1 MLTKNKNNFSDI
13 HEIGKFIHET
23 RKIILLYVVG
33 DFLTTF
39 HALESGLGFEENGI
53 LAALLAEFGI
63 WSLLVIQLAIMGVIF
78 CAYRTFTSSEDF
90 ISPVLWQ
97 FSRTGI
103 SLFGLALVMNNLM
116 VIWFRIS
123 LFEYV
128 GLM

>member
-1 MLTKNKNNFSDI
+1 MLTKNKNNFFDI
-13 HEIGKFIHET
+13 HEIGKFIYET
-23 RKIILLYVVG
+23 RSIILLYIIG

-53 LAALLAEFGI
+53 LAGLMAEFGI
-63 WSLLVIQLAIMGVIF
+63 WSLLIIKLTIMGVVF
-78 CAYRTFTSSEDF
+78 WAYRTLNSSEDS

-103 SLFGLALVMNNLM
+103 SLFGLVLVVNNLM
-116 VIWFRIS
+116 VIWLRVS

-128 GLM
+128 GLA

>member
-1 MLTKNKNNFSDI
+1 MLTKNKNNLSDI

-23 RKIILLYVVG
+23 RNIILLYIIG

-53 LAALLAEFGI
+53 LAGLMAEFGI
-63 WSLLVIQLAIMGVIF
+63 WSLLISKLAIMGVIYW
-78 CAYRTFTSSEDF
+78 AYRTFNSSEDSV
-90 ISPVLWQ
+90 SPVLWQ
-97 FSRTGI
+97 LSRTGI
-103 SLFGLALVMNNLM
+103 SLFGLALVVNNLM